1 MTHSFPPGAKTV
13 IVSCSRCGDPFRAR
27 VADRKRGWG
36 KFCSKSCKTI
46 KQTQRTGY
54 AGPSGH
60 EPGSYLDYLDTVHPG
75 SDEALGQG
83 IHTIR

>member
-1 MTHSFPPGAKTV
+1 MRGATV
-13 IVSCSRCGDPFRAR
+13 TVKCKRCGDPFVAR
-27 VADRKRGWG
+27 VADRNRGWG
-36 KFCSKSCKTI
+36 KFCSKSCKAI

-54 AGPSGH
+54 AGPDLYRDG
-60 EPGSYLDYLDTVHPG
+60 YLDYLDTVHPG